1 MFDRLERRNTGFTT
15 LFGALLAFALVFFA
29 LVRVPYMRLGEV
41 QATLGARV
49 IALNG
54 EVNLAIQRIIT
65 LRTQVEVMS
74 ELRDEART
82 ALAAAADPAER
93 VRKTSELNAVESELA
108 DGYRRVEEEEAA
120 LDKRRSDVEAQRK
133 STDDERGRIADR
145 LRSIQTPFGLM
156 PIGAS
161 DGLLAFPIVIAI
173 GFLIASLL
181 LADAARLKR
190 EFRRL
195 CRDADPD
202 GDVTDD
208 GELMLV
214 APLWFDAARPALH
227 RLGLPVVYACPA
239 AIFFGSVTLILIDWR
254 IAATPLATVDMQR
267 IYAIAYMIA
276 LGMLMIGLWRVGQAF
291 ARPAS
296 ADTLPDR

>member
-1 MFDRLERRNTGFTT
+1 MEN
-15 LFGALLAFALVFFA
+15 
-29 LVRVPYMRLGEV
+29 
-41 QATLGARV
+41 
-49 IALNG
+49 
-54 EVNLAIQRIIT
+54 
-65 LRTQVEVMS
+65 
-74 ELRDEART
+74 ELD
-82 ALAAAADPAER
+82 
-93 VRKTSELNAVESELA
+93 
-108 DGYRRVEEEEAA
+108 DGQRRVEEEEAA

-133 STDDERGRIADR
+133 GTDEERVRIADR

-195 CRDADPD
+195 CRDADPE

-214 APLWFDAARPALH
+214 APLWFDTARPALH
-227 RLGLPVVYACPA
+227 RLGLMVVYACPA
-239 AIFFGSVTLILIDWR
+239 AIFVGSVTLIAVDWSV
-254 IAATPLATVDMQR
+254 APTPLATGDMQR
-267 IYAIAYMIA
+267 VYATAYAIAFA
-276 LGMLMIGLWRVGQAF
+276 MLLIGLWRVRQAF
-291 ARPAS
+291 ARGAG
-296 ADTLPDR
+296 AE